1 MASLDSIINRP
12 IEGKKV
18 FDSGSYGIIY
28 DNLDGTLTKVI
39 RFNTVDPYSII
50 KIKELELDN
59 FYKVFDIL
67 TLNNGK
73 KEYLRAYKM
82 NNIKRDNTKLLN
94 SNIYYFINNIK
105 IIMNSLKKL
114 SDNYIISYDLHNR
127 NLIINDD
134 GMTVID
140 CDLYKHDTSYSCEA
154 IYRHNIDI
162 LKRTIYEELHE
173 EMKKDILLSLFK
185 NHKLIELFK
194 ENDLD
199 NILDLVS
206 GSNSI
211 REYIKK

>member
-1 MASLDSIINRP
+1 MESLENIINRP
-12 IEGKKV
+12 IEGRKV

-50 KIKELELDN
+50 KIKELELNN

-67 TLNNGK
+67 TFNNGE

-94 SNIYYFINNIK
+94 SNMDYFINNIK
-105 IIMNSLKKL
+105 IIMDSLKIL
-114 SDNYIISYDLHNR
+114 SNNYIISYDLHNR
-127 NLIINDD
+127 NLIINNE

-140 CDLYKHDTSYSCEA
+140 CDLYKHDTSYSKES
-154 IYRHNIDI
+154 IYKHNIDE
-162 LKRTIYEELHE
+162 LKRTIFEQLHE
-173 EMKKDILLSLFK
+173 EMRKDILLSLFK

-199 NILDLVS
+199 NVLDLVS
-206 GSNSI
+206 SSNSI

>member
-1 MASLDSIINRP
+1 MALLDNIINNP

-50 KIKELELDN
+50 KIKELELNN

-67 TLNNGK
+67 TFNNGE

-94 SNIYYFINNIK
+94 SNMDYFINNIK
-105 IIMNSLKKL
+105 IIMDSLKIL
-114 SDNYIISYDLHNR
+114 SNNYIISYDLHNR
-127 NLIINDD
+127 NLIINNE

-140 CDLYKHDTSYSCEA
+140 CDLYKHDTSYSKES
-154 IYRHNIDI
+154 IYRHNIDE
-162 LKRTIYEELHE
+162 LKRTIFEELHE
-173 EMKKDILLSLFK
+173 EMRKDILLSLFK

-194 ENDLD
+194 ENDLET
-199 NILDLVS
+199 ILNKV
-206 GSNSI
+206 SNSSSVL
-211 REYIKK
+211 EYLKK

>member
-1 MASLDSIINRP
+1 MALLDNIINNP

-50 KIKELELDN
+50 KIKELELNN

-67 TLNNGK
+67 TFNNGE

-82 NNIKRDNTKLLN
+82 NNIKKDNTKLLN
-94 SNIYYFINNIK
+94 SNMDYFINNIK
-105 IIMNSLKKL
+105 IIMDSLKIL
-114 SDNYIISYDLHNR
+114 SNNYIISYDLHNR
-127 NLIINDD
+127 NLIINNE

-140 CDLYKHDTSYSCEA
+140 CDLYKHDTTYTKES
-154 IYRHNIDI
+154 IYRHNIEI

-173 EMKKDILLSLFK
+173 EMRNDIVLSLFK
-185 NHKLIELFK
+185 KHKLIELFK

-206 GSNSI
+206 SSNSI

>member
-1 MASLDSIINRP
+1 MALLDNIINNP

-50 KIKELELDN
+50 KIKELELNN

-67 TLNNGK
+67 TFNNGE

-82 NNIKRDNTKLLN
+82 IVIKKDNTKLLN
-94 SNIYYFINNIK
+94 SNMDYVINNIK
-105 IIMNSLKKL
+105 IIMNSLKEL

-127 NLIINDD
+127 NLIINNE

-140 CDLYKHDTSYSCEA
+140 CDLYKHDTTYTKES
-154 IYRHNIDI
+154 IYRHNIDE
-162 LKRTIYEELHE
+162 LKRTIFEELHE
-173 EMKKDILLSLFK
+173 EMRKDIVLSLFK
-185 NHKLIELFK
+185 KHKLIELFK

-206 GSNSI
+206 SSNSI

>member
-1 MASLDSIINRP
+1 MESLENIINRP
-12 IEGKKV
+12 IEGRKV

-28 DNLDGTLTKVI
+28 DNLDDTLTKVI
-39 RFNTVDPYSII
+39 RFNTIDPYSII
-50 KIKELELDN
+50 KIKELELNN

-67 TLNNGK
+67 TFNNGE

-94 SNIYYFINNIK
+94 SNMDYFINNIK
-105 IIMNSLKKL
+105 IIMDSLKIL
-114 SDNYIISYDLHNR
+114 SNNYIISYDLHNR
-127 NLIINDD
+127 NLIINNE

-140 CDLYKHDTSYSCEA
+140 CDLYKHDTSYSKES
-154 IYRHNIDI
+154 IYRHNIDE
-162 LKRTIYEELHE
+162 LKRTIFEELHE
-173 EMKKDILLSLFK
+173 EMRKDILLSLFK

-206 GSNSI
+206 SSNSI

>member
-1 MASLDSIINRP
+1 MESLENIINRP
-12 IEGKKV
+12 IEGRKV

-50 KIKELELDN
+50 KIKELELNN

-67 TLNNGK
+67 TFNNGK

-94 SNIYYFINNIK
+94 SNMDYFINNIK
-105 IIMNSLKKL
+105 IIMDSLKIL
-114 SDNYIISYDLHNR
+114 SNNYIISYDLHNR
-127 NLIINDD
+127 NLIINNE

-140 CDLYKHDTSYSCEA
+140 CDLYKHDTSYSKES
-154 IYRHNIDI
+154 IYRHNIDE
-162 LKRTIYEELHE
+162 LKRTIFEQLYEE
-173 EMKKDILLSLFK
+173 MRKDILLSLFK

-194 ENDLD
+194 ENDLEI
-199 NILDLVS
+199 ILNKV
-206 GSNSI
+206 SNSSSVL
-211 REYIKK
+211 EYLKK